1 MQLALT
7 GECLHG
13 RHKCTYP
20 IHIRFI
26 YRPETDLRISKSMCF
41 FSCWQVRRPYY
52 NSNDSHSCC
61 HYNTSIPQYYKS
73 TARMHGT
80 DTILSVLS
88 FVRTMW
94 ANAIHTPLS
103 TQYLNIFGLLAFIY
117 ISAFKGVF
125 FLLKELSFKPNS
137 HCSQLDLEYKWKQ

>member
-41 FSCWQVRRPYY
+41 FPAYRFVGHITTVMILIPAVTTTLQ
-52 NSNDSHSCC
+52 SHSTTKALPGCTAQIQFSLYSISLELC
-61 HYNTSIPQYYKS
+61 GLMQYTLHY
-73 TARMHGT
+73 
-80 DTILSVLS
+80 L
-88 FVRTMW
+88 
-94 ANAIHTPLS
+94 
-103 TQYLNIFGLLAFIY
+103 LNISIFLAFWLLY
-117 ISAFKGVF
+117 ISQHLKGCF
-125 FLLKELSFKPNS
+125 F
-137 HCSQLDLEYKWKQ
+137 Y